1 MRSMIRQVWAVAY
14 FAVVLIPL
22 GLALGSDRPAGANA
36 AYEVSLASGLVA
48 LSLLTVT
55 WVLPKRLRLLSSG
68 LGIDVVMKVHRL
80 VGVTTLGFV
89 LTHVAAVVMAHPGN
103 LHLLDVR
110 VAPGRAKAAF
120 VATVALL
127 LLVLLAVLRRWLGPR
142 YEAWRGVHVLL
153 ATTVMA
159 GAALHV
165 LLLGH
170 LVDTPVFSK
179 WFAFLAAVVVF
190 VTLRRWVW
198 RPMRALIH
206 PYLVSEVRRE
216 SPTVST
222 VVLEAWG
229 HRGLSRFQP
238 GQFAYVRF
246 GATPFGFEEHPFTI
260 ANPPRRR
267 GELEF
272 TVKDRGDYSSSVG
285 ELTVGDRV
293 WVDGPHGAFTP
304 VEHTDRGLVMVA
316 AGVGITPMM
325 SVLRQLASVGDE
337 REHWLFV
344 AAPTEQE
351 LLFREELAAMT
362 RRIRL
367 RVVEVVTRPQEGW
380 RGPSGRIDVDLL
392 DRYLPENH
400 HDFDYYLCGPPRMVR
415 DVTDAL
421 AELGVDSRQVH
432 NEAFDAV

>member
-1 MRSMIRQVWAVAY
+1 MRSMIRQAWAVAY

-36 AYEVSLASGLVA
+36 AYEVSLATGLVA
-48 LSLLTVT
+48 LSLLVVT
-55 WVLPKRLRLLSSG
+55 WVLPKRVRALSNG
-68 LGIDVVMKVHRL
+68 LGIDVVMRVHRL
-80 VGVTTLGFV
+80 VGITTLGFV
-89 LTHVAAVVMAHPGN
+89 LTHVVAVMMIRPGN
-103 LHLLDVR
+103 LTLLDVR
-110 VAPGRAKAAF
+110 VAPGRARAAF
-120 VATVALL
+120 VATLAML
-127 LLVLLAVLRRWLGPR
+127 LLVVLALLRRWIGPR
-142 YEAWRGVHVLL
+142 YEAWRGMHVVLG
-153 ATTVMA
+153 TTVLV
-159 GAALHV
+159 GSSLHV
-165 LLLGH
+165 LLLKH
-170 LVDTPVFSK
+170 LVVTPLFSK
-179 WFAFLAAVVVF
+179 WFAFLAAVVLF

-198 RPMRALIH
+198 RPMRALLH
-206 PYLVSEVRRE
+206 PYLISEVRRE

-260 ANPPRRR
+260 ASPPRRR

-272 TVKDRGDYSSSVG
+272 TVKDLGDFSSSVG
-285 ELTVGDRV
+285 DLAVGDRV

-304 VEHTDRGLVMVA
+304 VEHADRGLVLIA

-325 SVLRQLASVGDE
+325 SVLRHLASVADE

-344 AAPTEQE
+344 AAPSEQE

-380 RGPSGRIDVDLL
+380 RGPTGRIDVDLL
-392 DRYLPENH
+392 DRYLPEDH
-400 HDFDYYLCGPPRMVR
+400 HDFDYYLCGPPQMAR

-421 AELGVDSRQVH
+421 CELGVDSRQVH
-432 NEAFDAV
+432 DETFDTV